1 MRRLSVERAYLL
13 CHLSA
18 DWATWAVPCGSSV
31 VSVPDSAME
40 RDMQTSYVHCGNS
53 QFSRHD
59 TRSSKRPVEP
69 IGYPQLLFTNST
81 GA

>member
-1 MRRLSVERAYLL
+1 MVTDERTYLL

-18 DWATWAVPCGSSV
+18 DWATWAVPCGGSV
-31 VSVPDSAME
+31 MSVPDSAVE
-40 RDMQTSYVHCGNS
+40 WAIQARYAHCGNS

-59 TRSSKRPVEP
+59 TRNAKRPVEP
-69 IGYPQLLFTNST
+69 ISYPQFLFTNST